1 MTATTDTNATIREI
15 ARVGLK
21 FHFETSMMH
30 FLLSCGRDDTPGFEA
45 LQRERVALS
54 ARLTELQDSLPE
66 DVREDLRMER
76 LTPET
81 VPAPKVRPEIR
92 LTLDKEDI

>member
-1 MTATTDTNATIREI
+1 
-15 ARVGLK
+15 
-21 FHFETSMMH
+21 MMH
-30 FLLSCGRDDTPGFEA
+30 FLLSCGREDTPGFEA

-54 ARLTELQDSLPE
+54 ARLTELQESLPD
-66 DVREDLRMER
+66 DVRESLRMER

-92 LTLDKEDI
+92 LTLDKEEIKPMPRLTLRKDDI